1 MTSTNVS
8 SPSSNLTL
16 AILSESEVLL
26 WDLHPNREENNV
38 RVFNPYPDD
47 DGVPISCLAWNHN
60 QMVIATSSGIP
71 TDEFEHDNIA
81 LLSVQTG
88 QQLDSFQHDGRNQ
101 KQQHRHVAGAAA
113 NTINFGGKSR
123 YLCIGDENG
132 AICLW
137 DLKKKTRVRQY
148 FHTTNDPSPSLQVS
162 LDPTD
167 TYVMSLSSSAMYV
180 YSLRDGLFMGTLK
193 MPDDTTNGN
202 DYSLFTKYSISTL
215 EPSKCAIGTN
225 DGSIYMY
232 DITNHSQSSPL
243 FELPQ
248 RHSGA
253 VTGLAFSAINSNLII
268 SCAQDGIVLAH
279 NISEGTSYE
288 VCALD
293 DSNIIQSM
301 SLHNNGVT
309 CAVGCESGDIY
320 ICDIRNSTKDVGIS
334 KTMLASYQING
345 PVHSLHFAPPSRVK
359 TQRLA
364 TKNNPNDTVVNT
376 NSTNNT
382 NNTNI
387 VKIQNTVELPM
398 DATPAKFKSDSS
410 NNDDDRNETITTQQ
424 QISSVSSPSSAAPKL
439 YTGSPSRFAKIAA
452 NSRLA
457 SMNSKSPAVKPASKS
472 ISNTLTGGSKYQR
485 STVVV
490 NKTKETTPLSPPTKR
505 RPLDA
510 NKYDTVRPQQQEN
523 VQQTLSTNND
533 KEGIREVVREEVEHL
548 QDEMEEQ
555 LRNLHIDMINQFHL
569 QSQEIDT
576 ALSKHFT
583 TIERLELE
591 NQRLREENE
600 RLRQDRG

>member
-1 MTSTNVS
+1 MTSIDVS
-8 SPSSNLTL
+8 APSSNVTL
-16 AILSESEVLL
+16 AILSESEVVL

-38 RVFNPYPDD
+38 RVFNPYPDED

-71 TDEFEHDNIA
+71 TDEFEHDNIV
-81 LLSVQTG
+81 LLSAQTG
-88 QQLDSFQHDGRNQ
+88 QQLDSFQHDERNQ

-180 YSLRDGLFMGTLK
+180 YNLRDGLFMGTLK
-193 MPDDTTNGN
+193 APDDITNGN
-202 DYSLFTKYSISTL
+202 DDTLFTNYAISNL
-215 EPSKCAIGTN
+215 EPNKCAIGTN

-243 FELPQ
+243 FELTQ
-248 RHSGA
+248 RHNGA
-253 VTGLAFSAINSNLII
+253 VTGLSFSAIDSNLLI

-293 DSNIIQSM
+293 DNSIIQSM
-301 SLHNNGVT
+301 SLHSNGVT

-320 ICDIRNSTKDVGIS
+320 IYDIRNSTEDVGIT

-345 PVHSLHFAPPSRVK
+345 PVNSLHFAPPPRVK
-359 TQRLA
+359 NQRLA
-364 TKNNPNDTVVNT
+364 TNNNPDDNVV
-376 NSTNNT
+376 STNYN
-382 NNTNI
+382 
-387 VKIQNTVELPM
+387 VKSQNTVELPM
-398 DATPAKFKSDSS
+398 DATPAKFKSDIS
-410 NNDDDRNETITTQQ
+410 NDDNKNKTVTTQQ
-424 QISSVSSPSSAAPKL
+424 KISTVSSLSTTAPKS
-439 YTGSPSRFAKIAA
+439 YVGSPTRIARMAAKT
-452 NSRLA
+452 RLA
-457 SMNSKSPAVKPASKS
+457 STDSKLPAVKPASVGT
-472 ISNTLTGGSKYQR
+472 SNTLTGGSKKYQR
-485 STVVV
+485 STIVV

-510 NKYDTVRPQQQEN
+510 NKYGTVRSQQQEN
-523 VQQTLSTNND
+523 AQQTLNINNNV
-533 KEGIREVVREEVEHL
+533 EGIREVVREEVENL

-576 ALSKHFT
+576 ALSTHFIK
-583 TIERLELE
+583 IERLELE
-591 NQRLREENE
+591 NQQLREENV

>member
-1 MTSTNVS
+1 MTSTNTTIP
-8 SPSSNLTL
+8 PSSNVTL
-16 AILSESEVLL
+16 AILSESEVIL

-47 DGVPISCLAWNHN
+47 DDGVPISSLAWNHN
-60 QMVIATSSGIP
+60 QMVIATSSGIS
-71 TDEFEHDNIA
+71 TDEFEHDNIV

-88 QQLDSFQHDGRNQ
+88 QQLDSFQHDERNQ
-101 KQQHRHVAGAAA
+101 KQQHRHGVAGTAA

-123 YLCIGDENG
+123 YLCIGDEYG

-148 FHTTNDPSPSLQVS
+148 FHTTNDPTPSLQVS

-180 YSLRDGLFMGTLK
+180 YNLRDGLFMGTLK
-193 MPDDTTNGN
+193 LPDGD
-202 DYSLFTKYSISTL
+202 DSIFTKYSISYL

-268 SCAQDGIVLAH
+268 SCAQDGTVLAH

-288 VCALD
+288 VCALGD
-293 DSNIIQSM
+293 NNIIQSM
-301 SLHNNGVT
+301 SLHSNGAT

-320 ICDIRNSTKDVGIS
+320 ICDIRNSTKDVGIP

-345 PVHSLHFAPPSRVK
+345 PVHSLHFAPPPRVK

-364 TKNNPNDTVVNT
+364 TKNNSNDIAV
-376 NSTNNT
+376 NT

-387 VKIQNTVELPM
+387 VKIQNTTELPM

-410 NNDDDRNETITTQQ
+410 NNDDDKNKTITTQQ
-424 QISSVSSPSSAAPKL
+424 QISSVSSPSAPSSAAPKS
-439 YTGSPSRFAKIAA
+439 YTGSPSRFARIAA

-457 SMNSKSPAVKPASKS
+457 SINSKSPAVKPASKS
-472 ISNTLTGGSKYQR
+472 TPNTLTGGLKYQR
-485 STVVV
+485 STGVV

-510 NKYDTVRPQQQEN
+510 NKYDTVRSQQQKN
-523 VQQTLSTNND
+523 VQQTLNTNTD
-533 KEGIREVVREEVEHL
+533 KEGIREVVQEEVENL

-583 TIERLELE
+583 KIDRLELE
-591 NQRLREENE
+591 NQQLREENE